1 MSMEIELLDE
11 LQNTKFD
18 EEDLRKEIAL
28 HLQKADAIKR
38 EYEDKSANGLKE
50 IELLDQRLLDI
61 RLEEKELKARV
72 TAIIDLYPH
81 YTHLSEGITNFENTL
96 HKEAH
101 TINNRLK
108 KIELEKVNIPKRIT
122 EIGFKISEI
131 KRGINEKLEP
141 IEDEVNDINLKL
153 DANLIH
159 QEKLKRV
166 LNNDYNN
173 KSEFEKKL
181 DDQNSDLYLI
191 LAIIFLLIISP
202 FFGFLPLIAISF
214 ALYKL
219 NQNRQARS
227 RARSHK
233 ERV

>member
-1 MSMEIELLDE
+1 MEIELLEE

-18 EEDLRKEIAL
+18 EEDLRKEVAL

-38 EYEDKSANGLKE
+38 EYEDKSANSLKE
-50 IELLDQRLLDI
+50 IELLEQRLRDFPS
-61 RLEEKELKARV
+61 EEKELKARV
-72 TAIIDLYPH
+72 AAITDLYPR
-81 YTHLSEGITNFENTL
+81 YTHLSDEITDFENTL
-96 HKEAH
+96 HKEVYLK
-101 TINNRLK
+101 NNRLK
-108 KIELEKVNIPKRIT
+108 KIECEKVDIPKKIT
-122 EIGFKISEI
+122 EISLEVSEI

-141 IEDEVNDINLKL
+141 IEDIVSEINLKL

-173 KSEFEKKL
+173 KSKFEKKL

-191 LAIIFLLIISP
+191 ITIVSLLVISP
-202 FFGFLPLIAISF
+202 FFGFVPLIAIGF

-219 NQNRQARS
+219 NQNRKARS
-227 RARSHK
+227 RAKSHK

>member
-1 MSMEIELLDE
+1 MEIELLDE

-38 EYEDKSANGLKE
+38 EYEDKSLNGLKE
-50 IELLDQRLLDI
+50 IESLQQSLLDFPS
-61 RLEEKELKARV
+61 EERELKARV
-72 TAIIDLYPH
+72 AAITDLYPH
-81 YTHLSEGITNFENTL
+81 YTHLADDITEFENTL
-96 HKEAH
+96 HKEVY
-101 TINNRLK
+101 TKSKRLK
-108 KIELEKVNIPKRIT
+108 KIEFEKVRLPKRIT
-122 EIGFKISEI
+122 EIGLEISEI
-131 KRGINEKLEP
+131 KKAINEKLEP
-141 IEDEVNDINLKL
+141 IEDIIKEVNLKL
-153 DANLIH
+153 DTNLIH
-159 QEKLKRV
+159 QEKLKKV
-166 LNNDYNN
+166 LNPDYNN

>member
-1 MSMEIELLDE
+1 MSGKIV
-11 LQNTKFD
+11 F
-18 EEDLRKEIAL
+18 
-28 HLQKADAIKR
+28 QK
-38 EYEDKSANGLKE
+38 
-50 IELLDQRLLDI
+50 Q
-61 RLEEKELKARV
+61 
-72 TAIIDLYPH
+72 
-81 YTHLSEGITNFENTL
+81 
-96 HKEAH
+96 
-101 TINNRLK
+101 
-108 KIELEKVNIPKRIT
+108 
-122 EIGFKISEI
+122 
-131 KRGINEKLEP
+131 
-141 IEDEVNDINLKL
+141 
-153 DANLIH
+153 IH